1 MSGESAI
8 RDALSGWLWG
18 KQPTLVVRSRYQ
30 SMGTRWKLSGS
41 SGKALQAFARDQCET
56 QLFAG
61 SQDAWNGLMPAS
73 SKDELRGLTG
83 TVAPLGA
90 ADVDQ
95 GERCQVKGGKSRTDP
110 CQKEE
115 DVKLRVLR
123 KCRNWSVAKASKQ
136 RNLVCQNAKVA
147 MHSNGTWDCK
157 WYKLSE

>member
-1 MSGESAI
+1 
-8 RDALSGWLWG
+8 
-18 KQPTLVVRSRYQ
+18 
-30 SMGTRWKLSGS
+30 MGTRWKLSDS
-41 SGKALQAFARDQCET
+41 SGKALQVFARDQCET

-61 SQDAWNGLMPAS
+61 SRDAWNGLMPAS

-83 TVAPLGA
+83 TVASLGT

-95 GERCQVKGGKSRTDP
+95 GERCQVKGGKSRTDL

-115 DVKLRVLR
+115 DIKLRVLR

-157 WYKLSE
+157 WYKLSEWKPFTNVND